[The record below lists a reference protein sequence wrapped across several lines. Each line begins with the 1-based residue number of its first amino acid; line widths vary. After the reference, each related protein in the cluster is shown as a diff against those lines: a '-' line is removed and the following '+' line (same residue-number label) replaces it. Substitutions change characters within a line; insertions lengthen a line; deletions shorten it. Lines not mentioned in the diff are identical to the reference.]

1 MSGWTAITMHPPADL
16 SSEAED
22 TANEQIEAQ
31 MNDYYGD
38 DADGYADRTAQL
50 PRSCDHRKYVEDA
63 FDNVPSAGRCVIIS
77 ANDTSDSGYGH
88 AYEMRDGS
96 CVEIAEMYG
105 YEGARGEDV
114 RGYIK
119 EETGLRGYPWWE
131 A

>member
-1 MSGWTAITMHPPADL
+1 MSGWTAITMHPPATL
-16 SSEAED
+16 SFETRD

-31 MNDYYGD
+31 MNEHYGD
-38 DADGYADRTAQL
+38 SADGYADRTAQL
-50 PRSCDHRKYVEDA
+50 PRSCNHREYAEDA

-88 AYEMRDGS
+88 AYEMINGN
-96 CVEIAEMYG
+96 CMEIAEMHG
-105 YEGARGEDV
+105 YEGARGNDV

-119 EETGLRGYPWWE
+119 DETGLSGYRTWE